1 MNKQDFL
8 KLSGAAIER
17 TEYLP
22 VAFMIRGGYGCAG
35 YYNAGLNEGL
45 TDTCVLLNM
54 RLVEF
59 PPSPTGQSS
68 IHNFSEFLE
77 RIVARHYREVRRQD
91 EAGDPGVP
99 LDADNTIPLGAVV
112 YSDIF
117 LLYPVAHIT
126 ALMQRAEDSFIDPV
140 PTFLDFRNKSI
151 VFKVLTKGLW

>member
-17 TEYLP
+17 AEYLP

-35 YYNAGLNEGL
+35 YYNAGLNDGL

-91 EAGDPGVP
+91 EAGDPGTRSTQTTRFRWEP
-99 LDADNTIPLGAVV
+99 WSIATFSCSTPW
-112 YSDIF
+112 
-117 LLYPVAHIT
+117 
-126 ALMQRAEDSFIDPV
+126 
-140 PTFLDFRNKSI
+140 PTSRP
-151 VFKVLTKGLW
+151 